1 MSLIPGGR
9 ADKFG
14 NRFERL
20 WIVSL
25 ALDVIDGRLSTI
37 KWEPL
42 GFEGEGVE
50 CVVTQTDGVKIYHQ
64 CKIQNGNKASWTI
77 AELAK
82 NGVLQTAKKKL
93 ESDPRCKF
101 VFISDSTVP
110 ELRDM
115 AMHAKSSD
123 GSSGDFARHCL
134 ISKSAR
140 DSFNKLR
147 QCWALDSEEERDAAL
162 ALGFLSRMEFDR
174 GYRDSE
180 ETKLHRMA
188 EVIVEDEG
196 KSVVR
201 FLGDYLEQNLGNTL
215 ASFQLVSA
223 LHENGYSLC
232 DLRSNPSLPSAIKKL
247 QARFREA
254 LVPHLINQQE
264 LNRSE
269 SEALLQPPPL
279 GKQDLSL

>member
-9 ADKFG
+9 VDKFG

-37 KWEPL
+37 KLEPL

-64 CKIQNGNKASWTI
+64 CKIQNGNKASWSI

-82 NGVLQTAKKKL
+82 NGVLQTAKKKP
-93 ESDPRCKF
+93 ESDPRCQF

-115 AMHAKSSD
+115 AMHAKSCD

-174 GYRDSE
+174 GYRQIRQ
-180 ETKLHRMA
+180 H
-188 EVIVEDEG
+188 
-196 KSVVR
+196 
-201 FLGDYLEQNLGNTL
+201 
-215 ASFQLVSA
+215 
-223 LHENGYSLC
+223 
-232 DLRSNPSLPSAIKKL
+232 
-247 QARFREA
+247 
-254 LVPHLINQQE
+254 
-264 LNRSE
+264 
-269 SEALLQPPPL
+269 
-279 GKQDLSL
+279 

>member
-64 CKIQNGNKASWTI
+64 RKIQNGNKASWTI

-188 EVIVEDEG
+188 EVIVEDEAEDM
-196 KSVVR
+196 R
-201 FLGDYLEQNLGNTL
+201 
-215 ASFQLVSA
+215 VS
-223 LHENGYSLC
+223 
-232 DLRSNPSLPSAIKKL
+232 
-247 QARFREA
+247 
-254 LVPHLINQQE
+254 
-264 LNRSE
+264 
-269 SEALLQPPPL
+269 
-279 GKQDLSL
+279 